1 MSITVKEAISL
12 EGLNKCRLIAGSK
25 GLNHPIIH
33 IDAMEVPNY
42 SLWVRR
48 GILVITTGYAM
59 KNQQALQELI
69 RSMHD
74 ADAAGLAIK
83 TKFLGP
89 ITDEVIRL
97 ADELAMPLLEIPS
110 DMPFVELTTPL
121 MKTMVNHQSLLLEYS
136 LKIHDQFSDLELQGG
151 NIQDLTKMV
160 SDLLNMPVFVIDQT
174 GNSIAQTAMNMTGAQ
189 ETALLSMNPP
199 VGGGILELDESDT
212 ETKYAHYR
220 AVRLKGKICAYIIT
234 IHSSSVLNEMQMILI
249 DHAATSVALE
259 YSRHEM
265 LEEHI
270 QQISRNLFLD
280 LILKNV
286 KTEEEA
292 KGRASLLGWLAP
304 PFTLAVLDIRDFEN
318 FSSSK
323 EEIEILQIKKD
334 IEFMIMI
341 ELSSKC
347 ISTSDTF
354 SCLIPSRI
362 KREHLS
368 TSLAEL
374 QDRIYKK
381 YGITLTAGVVSTVNS
396 YLALG
401 DAYNDAQDA
410 IQIERIDPQE
420 RSIIFLEDV
429 KLEQALLHSQNN
441 PYLIQFC
448 DAALTSL
455 EQYDKRNNT
464 DLLHTLEVLIDNMG
478 VRTKAADALYLHR
491 NTLLHR
497 IQKIEQLTGR
507 NLARSKELTD
517 LALALRMRPF
527 ILHQSDAGTTKVTD

>member
-259 YSRHEM
+259 YSKREM

-401 DAYNDAQDA
+401 DAYNDAQDT

>member
-151 NIQDLTKMV
+151 NIQDLIKMV

-220 AVRLKGKICAYIIT
+220 AVRLKGNICAYIIT

-259 YSRHEM
+259 YSKHEM

-401 DAYNDAQDA
+401 DAYNDAQDT

>member
-1 MSITVKEAISL
+1 MSITVKDAISL
-12 EGLNKCRLIAGSK
+12 EGFNKCRLIAGSK
-25 GLNHPIIH
+25 GLDRPIIY

-89 ITDEVIRL
+89 IKDEVIQL
-97 ADELAMPLLEIPS
+97 ADDLKMPLLEIPT

-160 SDLLNMPVFVIDQT
+160 SDLLNMPVFIIDQT
-174 GNSIAQTAMNMTGAQ
+174 GNPVAQTAMDMSADQ
-189 ETALLSMNPP
+189 VSAMLSMNAP
-199 VGGGILELDESDT
+199 VGGGILELNRTDT
-212 ETKYAHYR
+212 ATHYAHYR

-234 IHSSSVLNEMQMILI
+234 IHTSSALNEMQLILI

-259 YSRHEM
+259 YSKHEM
-265 LEEHI
+265 LEEHV

-292 KGRASLLGWLAP
+292 KGRASLLGWLTP
-304 PFTLAVLDIRDFEN
+304 PFTLAVLDIRDFET
-318 FSSSK
+318 FSSSR
-323 EEIEILQIKKD
+323 EEIEILQIKTD

-362 KREHLS
+362 KREPL
-368 TSLAEL
+368 TASLGEL
-374 QDRIYKK
+374 QNRIYRK

-410 IQIERIDPQE
+410 IQIERINPQN
-420 RSIIFLEDV
+420 RNIIFLEDA

-441 PYLIQFC
+441 QYLIQFC

-478 VRTKAADALYLHR
+478 VRTKTADALYLHR

-507 NLARSKELTD
+507 DLSRSKELTD

-527 ILHQSDAGTTKVTD
+527 IMRQSGAGTAPKTN

>member
-89 ITDEVIRL
+89 ISDEVIRL

-151 NIQDLTKMV
+151 NIQDLIKMV

-220 AVRLKGKICAYIIT
+220 AVRLKGNICAYIIT

-401 DAYNDAQDA
+401 DAYNDAQDT